1 MKSNDIKQL
10 FHIISYL
17 QYPFLLLALFFM
29 LKPYYNFFVNSDVKS
44 FLVNANI
51 ALVFIG
57 IGISFSTLQD
67 TAKTQNQF
75 SKRIWQNPKKG
86 KRAIVLIS
94 ALTLLIFI
102 LGFLGYFI
110 NNDGALKEIS
120 LGLIVLGIGLI
131 GLLKTALE
139 MFDNHVKY

>member
-1 MKSNDIKQL
+1 MKSHDIKRL

-17 QYPFLLLALFFM
+17 QYPFMILALFFM
-29 LKPYYNFFVNSDVKS
+29 LKPYYDFFVNSDVNS
-44 FLVNANI
+44 FLANANS

-67 TAKTQNQF
+67 TVKSQNKF
-75 SKRIWQNPKKG
+75 SEKIWENPKKG
-86 KRAIVLIS
+86 KRALVFLSI
-94 ALTLLIFI
+94 LTLLVFIFGI
-102 LGFLGYFI
+102 FGYFMS
-110 NNDGALKEIS
+110 NDGALKEIS

-139 MFDNHVKY
+139 MFENHVKY